1 MQQVYIITGA
11 NGAVGAQLIQKLS
24 LKDKKVIGLVRPNRN
39 DLPLVDNPM
48 CSYQSTEVTSYQAVH
63 DTFEEISSEYEIVGV
78 AHCVGSIILKPL
90 SLVTPEEWQET
101 IAVNL
106 TSAFNIVSA
115 VGKFVKQNA
124 SVVLFSSAA
133 AKIGLANHE
142 AIAAAKAGV
151 EGLTRA
157 AAASYA
163 TKNIRFN
170 AIAPG
175 LVESKM
181 SKALFSNERIIKA
194 SEKMHA
200 LGRLGSPG
208 KIASLAAWL
217 LDPENDWITGE
228 VIHCDGGLANIKLPL

>member
-1 MQQVYIITGA
+1 MQQAYIITGA
-11 NGAVGAQLIQKLS
+11 NGAVGARLIQLLS
-24 LKDKKVIGLVRPNRN
+24 LKGKEIIGLVRSNH
-39 DLPLVDNPM
+39 DD
-48 CSYQSTEVTSYQAVH
+48 QSSLDHSICNYKTAEVTCYQAVH
-63 DTFEEISSEYEIVGV
+63 DVFEAISSEYQIIGV
-78 AHCVGSIILKPL
+78 AHCVGSIMLKPL

-181 SKALFSNERIIKA
+181 SKALFANERVIKA

-200 LGRLGSPG
+200 LGRLGSPE

-217 LDPENDWITGE
+217 LDSENDWITGE
-228 VIHCDGGLANIKLPL
+228 VIHCDGGLSNIKLPL